1 MEFYKCQLCGNIITF
16 LNSSGVVPQCCGSMM
31 SKLTENTV
39 DASQEKHIPVTDS
52 VTGRVHVKVGSVA
65 HPMQNVHYI
74 EWIAVE
80 TQNGVAQIK
89 KLQPEEVPEAVFEIA
104 DGDRAVKLYAYCN
117 LHGLWSATV

>member
-1 MEFYKCQLCGNIITF
+1 
-16 LNSSGVVPQCCGSMM
+16 M

-39 DASQEKHIPVTDS
+39 DAAQEKHIPVADS

-65 HPMQNVHYI
+65 HPMQNAHYI
-74 EWIAVE
+74 EWIAIE

-117 LHGLWSATV
+117 LHGLWSAIV